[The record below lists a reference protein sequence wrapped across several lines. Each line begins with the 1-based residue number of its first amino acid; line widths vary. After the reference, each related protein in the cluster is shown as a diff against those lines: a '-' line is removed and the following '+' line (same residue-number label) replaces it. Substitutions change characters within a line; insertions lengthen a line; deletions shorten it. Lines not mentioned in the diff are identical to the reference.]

1 MSAEHVAEIK
11 TLIEAQGDAW
21 DVHKK
26 ATESKLAEMHKAL
39 SELWLKAGRPG
50 ADIFGSDNKAEQPPT
65 FLDVKTKRSVPVL
78 THGHS
83 LAALDKKSEDIP
95 SVGRLLRGILL
106 GGRADDASELAEQRK
121 ALGISSDP
129 SGGYT
134 VGGALSA
141 QWIDALRSE
150 MVLSRAGCRTI
161 PMESGTLS
169 LARVIDDPVVTWHGE
184 NSSLPTAEPTFG
196 AINLSAKTCVCLV
209 RLSLELAQDSA
220 NIEEILQSTITSAMA
235 GAIDR
240 AGLVGA
246 TVDAGITP
254 AGIMNLTNRN
264 KVTAVGAPTSWDFL
278 VDAMYELA
286 LDNVPMGDIGAFIGH
301 PAIWKKMRKLKT
313 GITNDCTPLTM
324 PAEIA
329 ALPKLWTTAAPLDTG
344 TAAGVI
350 GNWRDLLFGVRKDIS
365 VRVLSETFLG
375 SNLQVAVLAY
385 ARVDFAPVRTQSF
398 CTVEGITV

>member
-1 MSAEHVAEIK
+1 
-11 TLIEAQGDAW
+11 
-21 DVHKK
+21 
-26 ATESKLAEMHKAL
+26 
-39 SELWLKAGRPG
+39 
-50 ADIFGSDNKAEQPPT
+50 
-65 FLDVKTKRSVPVL
+65 
-78 THGHS
+78 
-83 LAALDKKSEDIP
+83 
-95 SVGRLLRGILL
+95 
-106 GGRADDASELAEQRK
+106 
-121 ALGISSDP
+121 
-129 SGGYT
+129 
-134 VGGALSA
+134 
-141 QWIDALRSE
+141 
-150 MVLSRAGCRTI
+150 
-161 PMESGTLS
+161 
-169 LARVIDDPVVTWHGE
+169 
-184 NSSLPTAEPTFG
+184 
-196 AINLSAKTCVCLV
+196 
-209 RLSLELAQDSA
+209 
-220 NIEEILQSTITSAMA
+220 MA

-246 TVDAGITP
+246 TVDAGATP
-254 AGIMNLTNRN
+254 AGIMNLLNRN